1 MMAVQ
6 AGPSSY
12 PPFHMADMPF
22 QNFQLESASGTG
34 APTFLSSASGASGAT
49 TTGGEPF
56 YPSSQANPSPSMSYP
71 DAAAGFAPA
80 PAAAM
85 MNTNNTTAFDG
96 KTRKRKAS
104 SQENE
109 RLSKRLSLLNLGTYA
124 VHLHSRSSLGDVTS
138 WLVQTITPL
147 TRTRAATTEH
157 NGNKLYVPV
166 ESPQLRPLEAAA
178 ANNALSRI
186 PEGDSND
193 GDDMQ
198 LDDTKHKVYIY
209 NLDDELASS
218 SDGESSADEGQQG
231 RLMFLPDIQKHLLQN
246 RIPPSVLANS
256 EGELAG
262 MQLVLYRE
270 PESLSVPEEH
280 DSVRRAVI
288 EARNRL
294 REKQRGE
301 QQQQHEA
308 GIASSSSFS
317 TDAMSDGDIAPIP
330 ASNNGYDDNRIDNDP
345 DAMEMD

>member
-1 MMAVQ
+1 
-6 AGPSSY
+6 
-12 PPFHMADMPF
+12 MPF

-34 APTFLSSASGASGAT
+34 APTFLSDASDASGP
-49 TTGGEPF
+49 TGTAGGLGPF
-56 YPSSQANPSPSMSYP
+56 YPSSQANPSPFMSYP
-71 DAAAGFAPA
+71 DPAAAAAAAGFAPA
-80 PAAAM
+80 PTAPM
-85 MNTNNTTAFDG
+85 MNTNTNTTAFDSAAIPCSN
-96 KTRKRKAS
+96 TRKRKAT

-109 RLSKRLSLLNLGTYA
+109 RLSKRLSLLNLE
-124 VHLHSRSSLGDVTS
+124 
-138 WLVQTITPL
+138 Q
-147 TRTRAATTEH
+147 

-166 ESPQLRPLEAAA
+166 ENPQLRPLEAAA
-178 ANNALSRI
+178 ANTDSLNRI
-186 PEGDSND
+186 PESDGDD

-246 RIPPSVLANS
+246 RIPPSVLANP

-270 PESLSVPEEH
+270 PASLSVPEEH

-288 EARNRL
+288 EARHRL
-294 REKQRGE
+294 REKQRDE
-301 QQQQHEA
+301 QQQQQREA
-308 GIASSSSFS
+308 GVAASFS
-317 TDAMSDGDIAPIP
+317 IDTMSDDGNVPIP
-330 ASNNGYDDNRIDNDP
+330 ASNNGYENNIDDDP